1 LSLFLGLVTIYS
13 VFGVSKNAEMLDNY
27 LTKEI
32 VFSGITWKVRSGT
45 GNPGNNKWSDSSESV
60 WVDENGIL
68 HLKIR
73 RINGLWYC
81 SEIYSDETVGYGEY
95 RFYVASNVEN
105 LDKNIVVGLFTYFDD
120 ENEIDIEFSKWG
132 NEAETEMGNYATQPA
147 TIQGNSLSFEL
158 GLNGSYST
166 HRFIWKPN
174 EIDYKSWHGHE
185 KVATETTLIQNWKY
199 TGANI
204 PSPGNEELIINAWLY
219 KGLPPNDGQEAEIL
233 IKSVRVYKPPVIAD
247 QEISIPENTPVAS
260 ILDSLN
266 TPGFLPDELDFV
278 IEEGNEDGL
287 FSISETGKIILE
299 KELDYEKSAIQNL
312 TVVAQKGDMTDTARI
327 TINIENVNDNA
338 PSIKDTLF
346 QVSEDLPVE
355 SVIGALVF
363 NDADGDSVTFSIV
376 SGNDEG
382 IYSIA
387 ADGEIVLKQSLDYG
401 INRFDTLSVI
411 ASDGLFAIRVKV
423 VVEINNVIQQ
433 SSVLY
438 KQMERISVY
447 PNPVCDVLNIEF
459 GTESNF
465 IVSILS
471 LDGKY
476 FTCKEISREGR
487 FLSLDISNLTSGVYI
502 VGFENESAK
511 YSSKFVKN

>member
-1 LSLFLGLVTIYS
+1 
-13 VFGVSKNAEMLDNY
+13 
-27 LTKEI
+27 
-32 VFSGITWKVRSGT
+32 
-45 GNPGNNKWSDSSESV
+45 
-60 WVDENGIL
+60 
-68 HLKIR
+68 
-73 RINGLWYC
+73 
-81 SEIYSDETVGYGEY
+81 
-95 RFYVASNVEN
+95 
-105 LDKNIVVGLFTYFDD
+105 
-120 ENEIDIEFSKWG
+120 
-132 NEAETEMGNYATQPA
+132 
-147 TIQGNSLSFEL
+147 
-158 GLNGSYST
+158 
-166 HRFIWKPN
+166 
-174 EIDYKSWHGHE
+174 
-185 KVATETTLIQNWKY
+185 
-199 TGANI
+199 
-204 PSPGNEELIINAWLY
+204 
-219 KGLPPNDGQEAEIL
+219 
-233 IKSVRVYKPPVIAD
+233 
-247 QEISIPENTPVAS
+247 
-260 ILDSLN
+260 
-266 TPGFLPDELDFV
+266 
-278 IEEGNEDGL
+278 
-287 FSISETGKIILE
+287 
-299 KELDYEKSAIQNL
+299 
-312 TVVAQKGDMTDTARI
+312 MTDTARI

-363 NDADGDSVTFSIV
+363 NDADGDSVAFSIER
-376 SGNDEG
+376 GNEEG

-511 YSSKFVKN
+511 YSSKFVKK